1 MIPVGPFGFLF
12 LFVIVSPSIWAI
24 FALFALYLLIKII
37 YQNIKFGHPVRSQ
50 FSMRRKVF
58 FSLFALF
65 SAWMVYVLVN
75 VDQMREQLNQKEKN
89 QIKRSQFKLP
99 VDYKFDEFVFPQGSK
114 INLNNVHDNGEQYRY
129 LTLTGLEAVI
139 FPRPVWIA
147 GVKAIAFREASQ
159 SFLLQ
164 LSEDQKIAPV
174 YQSRYNRT
182 QQIHEI
188 KVVQAAEFCQKG
200 QMAEFIPI
208 EGYYPE
214 REYDEAGRWITLED
228 EKFAPSEWRFTGC
241 FNTPAIYLRPMYPIV
256 KQRIEENQSHT

>member
-1 MIPVGPFGFLF
+1 MIPVAPFGFLF
-12 LFVIVSPSIWAI
+12 LLVMLSPIIWAVSA
-24 FALFALYLLIKII
+24 FVALYILIKII
-37 YQNIKFGHPVRSQ
+37 YQNIKFGHPVKSQ
-50 FSMRRKVF
+50 LSIKRKVF
-58 FSLFALF
+58 FSLFALL
-65 SAWMVYVLVN
+65 SAWMAYFLVN

-89 QIKRSQFKLP
+89 QIKRSQFILA
-99 VDYKFDEFVFPQGSK
+99 VDYKFDEFVFPRGSK

-139 FPRPVWIA
+139 FPRPVLIA

-164 LSEDQKIAPV
+164 LSEDQQIAPV
-174 YQSRYNRT
+174 YQSIYNPT

-188 KVVQAAEFCQKG
+188 NVVKAFEFCQKG

-208 EGYYPE
+208 EDYYPE

-228 EKFAPSEWRFTGC
+228 EKFAPSEWRFIGC
-241 FNTPAIYLRPMYPIV
+241 FNAPAIYLRPMYPIV
-256 KQRIEENQSHT
+256 TQRIEENQSHS